1 MSHDRTVPWVY
12 RQEDMTAVLPPAVAS
27 ALGLLKPGD
36 SAYLEVTGTQ
46 ADGGVTVTAETESDD
61 MVPPAADAAPM
72 PAAPPELLSALGM

>member
-1 MSHDRTVPWVY
+1 
-12 RQEDMTAVLPPAVAS
+12 MTAVLPPAVAS

-36 SAYLEVTGTQ
+36 SAYIEVTGTQ

-61 MVPPAADAAPM
+61 MAPPAAAPM

>member
-12 RQEDMTAVLPPAVAS
+12 RQENMTTVLPPAVAS

-46 ADGGVTVTAETESDD
+46 ADGGVTVTAETESESDD
-61 MVPPAADAAPM
+61 MEAPPAAPM